1 MWHMN
6 STEGELVGGLL
17 RSTLAR
23 LATVTRVVRH
33 SSRFPEVIAFAF
45 VFVDRCAQN
54 LSSSIHIC
62 VAVLI
67 RVLPNLLLLIIIILL
82 LIIIIAVTA
91 LLANCFIITMLG
103 TAALLLP
110 FLVPHTLVTVGFV

>member
-67 RVLPNLLLLIIIILL
+67 RVLPNLLLLIIILL
-82 LIIIIAVTA
+82 LLIIIAVTA
-91 LLANCFIITMLG
+91 LLANCFIITMLA

-110 FLVPHTLVTVGFV
+110 FL

>member
-67 RVLPNLLLLIIIILL
+67 RVLPNLLLLIII
-82 LIIIIAVTA
+82 AVTA
-91 LLANCFIITMLG
+91 LLANCFIITMLA

-110 FLVPHTLVTVGFV
+110 FLVPH